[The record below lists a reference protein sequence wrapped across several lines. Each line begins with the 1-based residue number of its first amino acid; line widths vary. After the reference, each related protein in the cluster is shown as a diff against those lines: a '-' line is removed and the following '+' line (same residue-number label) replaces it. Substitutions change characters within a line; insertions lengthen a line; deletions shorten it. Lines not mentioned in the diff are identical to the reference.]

1 MLINNN
7 NNSIDIFPLIKQEM
21 HSGKY
26 FQHSQL
32 YYSFLFFF
40 SSSTSVVD
48 LVQATLNNVS
58 LILNIF
64 CQLMVLPLAYQLT
77 FITGNFLVNT
87 SIVFFDYSTI
97 AFIKQ
102 SRTLAGGRSERNDHL
117 LLHAFTQRD
126 YIVPECTMI
135 SNHRGALK
143 HAQEVSRSRRERRLF
158 Q

>member
-1 MLINNN
+1 MTNRTSLLYLSEEFLIVIFCFSFLLHLSSNEIIKYEIGRCHNWIQTSLLNN
-7 NNSIDIFPLIKQEM
+7 NNSIDIFQLIKQEM
-21 HSGKY
+21 HSGRY

-77 FITGNFLVNT
+77 CITGNLLVNI

-97 AFIKQ
+97 AFIK
-102 SRTLAGGRSERNDHL
+102 
-117 LLHAFTQRD
+117 
-126 YIVPECTMI
+126 
-135 SNHRGALK
+135 
-143 HAQEVSRSRRERRLF
+143 
-158 Q
+158 